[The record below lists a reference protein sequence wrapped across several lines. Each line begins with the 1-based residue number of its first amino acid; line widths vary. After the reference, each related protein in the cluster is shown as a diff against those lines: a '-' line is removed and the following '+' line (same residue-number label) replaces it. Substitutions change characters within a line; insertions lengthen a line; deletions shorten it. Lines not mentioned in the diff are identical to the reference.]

1 MTHQEATATLATE
14 RYLLDEMT
22 EAERDAFE
30 AHFFACAECADDVRL
45 GALMREGARAG
56 FLAGTPEALA
66 GTREAGRTGAQVL
79 GFPGA
84 AAPRRW
90 YQSAVLPW
98 AMAASLTLL
107 AGWQSFVQV
116 PALRRLESVPLA
128 VVPVNLR
135 PASRGAE
142 PVVVVRP
149 DASVIALAVDAS
161 STAPGA
167 ELSYDLRSAAGASV
181 FSGRVSAPPS
191 GPLLLLVPARL
202 IGAPG
207 HYVLTAA
214 DREYRFEVTNP

>member
-1 MTHQEATATLATE
+1 MTHEEATATLATE

-22 EAERDAFE
+22 ESERDSFE

-45 GALMREGARAG
+45 GALMREGTRAG
-56 FLAGTPEALA
+56 FLAGTPA
-66 GTREAGRTGAQVL
+66 AGRTGAQVL

-84 AAPRRW
+84 ATPRRW

-98 AMAASLTLL
+98 AMAASLALL
-107 AGWQSFVQV
+107 TGWQSFVQV

-149 DASVIALAVDAS
+149 DASVIAFAVDAS

-167 ELSYDLRSAAGASV
+167 ELSYDLRSAAGANV
-181 FSGRVSAPPS
+181 FAGRVSAPPS
-191 GPLLLLVPARL
+191 GPLLLLIPARL